1 MSQENVDR
9 LRRLYAEWAK
19 GSFGTTGDYFDPEV
33 EFQWS
38 WPSAGQWTALAQRV
52 ADAEGRVHGLQQL
65 YAVWRDWL
73 KTWEWFTVEA
83 ERLIEVDDRVLVL
96 YRRRA
101 RMRGTDSTI
110 EQEGATLWTLR
121 EGKLVHGVDFG
132 DRAQAFEAAGLSG

>member
-9 LRRLYAEWAK
+9 LGKLYAEWAQ
-19 GSFGTTGDYFDPEV
+19 GRFGATGDYFDPEV

-38 WPSAGQWTALAQRV
+38 WPSAGEWTALAQRA
-52 ADAEGRVHGLQQL
+52 ADAEGRVHGLEQL

-73 KTWEWFTVEA
+73 KAWEWFTVEA
-83 ERLIEVDDRVLVL
+83 EELIEVDDRVLVL

-110 EQEGATLWTLR
+110 EQKGATLWTLR

-132 DRAQAFEAAGLSG
+132 DRAQALEAAGLRE